1 MLSCRKTNDF
11 VNRKGI
17 KMKKTI
23 LAILSA
29 TLILSVVTPAQAQDQ
44 RVLAIIDTA
53 INSNNFPSIIHEVCI
68 TTVKSS
74 DPKQNMSCPNGEL
87 FMEGKGAASAIW
99 PTSVSNGTYH
109 GDAMVKSALTVNP
122 NTKIVFIRYHD
133 INSNGNSLAK
143 PEALVSAIEWVA
155 KNASKHSIDAVS
167 ISQSGVS
174 TNITTKE
181 RTLHSA
187 CSNASAISSVAQL
200 SLNNV
205 PVFAATGN
213 DGLPNL
219 VGFPA
224 CIPGVIGVGASTA
237 NNELHTSTNSG
248 PGLDMIAIGQADIT
262 RYNGQRTTSM
272 GTSVATAIASSSYV
286 NKNTSKTFQE
296 YLNSLAK
303 VSVAQL
309 INKQWVNKGVYS
321 RN

>member
-1 MLSCRKTNDF
+1 
-11 VNRKGI
+11 
-17 KMKKTI
+17 
-23 LAILSA
+23 
-29 TLILSVVTPAQAQDQ
+29 
-44 RVLAIIDTA
+44 
-53 INSNNFPSIIHEVCI
+53 
-68 TTVKSS
+68 
-74 DPKQNMSCPNGEL
+74 MSCPNGEL

-99 PTSVSNGTYH
+99 PTSVSNGTFH
-109 GDAMVKSALTVNP
+109 GDAMVKSALTVSP

-167 ISQSGVS
+167 ISQSSVSKNNLDACTGAGVLRNAGVIAINAVS
-174 TNITTKE
+174 
-181 RTLHSA
+181 LL
-187 CSNASAISSVAQL
+187 NASNIA
-200 SLNNV
+200 
-205 PVFAATGN
+205 VFAATGN

-303 VSVAQL
+303 VSITQL